1 MSYELRFSP
10 QFRKDLQRLDS
21 ALHRR
26 ILDALGKLRDTPYQG
41 RKLAGVGVGKWRILI
56 GDFAS
61 ATTSNGMPFCCTGC
75 ASARTSIGVANGGG
89 ARPYRPACAKHLHPL
104 PTLAPASG
112 P

>member
-41 RKLAGVGVGKWRILI
+41 RKLAGVGVGKWRIRI
-56 GDFAS
+56 GD
-61 ATTSNGMPFCCTGC
+61 
-75 ASARTSIGVANGGG
+75 
-89 ARPYRPACAKHLHPL
+89 YRVRYDIERNAVLLYRVRKREDIYRRR
-104 PTLAPASG
+104 
-112 P
+112 